1 MTPLSRFRVPRLG
14 AALLAL
20 AVPAALHAQLVRTG
34 TARPLPLSLSE
45 ALALGAGGSEAV
57 ALARAGVE
65 RAEGQQRQARSAQ
78 LPQLSSSLAWQKQL
92 QNQFAEVARRAARTT
107 GGGTGS
113 APASGGTD
121 SSGGGD
127 ANSAFTRIFASEYN
141 LNAGLVAS
149 QPLFTGGRGRAG
161 VAAARAGR
169 QAAEVGVT
177 AAEAQAQLDVT
188 AAYYDALLADR
199 LVTIAESTLV
209 QAERTLRQVQLTRSV
224 GSASEFELLRA
235 RVTRDNQR
243 PGWLQ
248 ARTARELAYVR
259 LRQLLNL
266 PPAQAVQLTDSIVEV
281 PASASAPAAPAALP
295 ATVAVAPAEV
305 LALDPRVTQAV
316 AARLGTADTVVARR
330 APVQQAQLG
339 VEVAQQQLRAVRG
352 QRYPQLAATSTYQR
366 FAYPTQ
372 ILPRSLGDFFP
383 NWTVGVGVSW
393 PLFSGGRLR
402 GEIQAAEAGVVE
414 ARQRLRQAE
423 EGADLDTRQAVLQL
437 AEAEAAW
444 LASVGTAEQAQRA
457 YEIAD
462 IRFAEGISTQLELS
476 EIRVQWQQALANR
489 ARAARDLQV
498 ARTRLALLPA
508 LPLGAGSTLT
518 SGSPR

>member
-1 MTPLSRFRVPRLG
+1 MTPLSRLRVPRLG

-20 AVPAALHAQLVRTG
+20 AVPAALHAQPVRTG

-92 QNQFAEVARRAARTT
+92 QNQFAEVARRAARNGGGAPAT
-107 GGGTGS
+107 GG
-113 APASGGTD
+113 AD

-177 AAEAQAQLDVT
+177 AAQAQAQLDVT

-266 PPAQAVQLTDSIVEV
+266 PSAQAVQLTDSIVEV
-281 PASASAPAAPAALP
+281 PVAAPAPAAVPT
-295 ATVAVAPAEV
+295 TVAVAPAEV

-316 AARLGTADTVVARR
+316 AARLGTADTVLARR
-330 APVQQAQLG
+330 APVQQARLG

-462 IRFAEGISTQLELS
+462 VRFAEGISTQLELS
-476 EIRVQWQQALANR
+476 ESRVQWQQALANR

>member
-1 MTPLSRFRVPRLG
+1 MTPLSHFRVPRLG
-14 AALLAL
+14 AVLVALAAPAALLAQ
-20 AVPAALHAQLVRTG
+20 PVRTG

-65 RAEGQQRQARSAQ
+65 RAEGQQRQARSAR

-92 QNQFAEVARRAARTT
+92 QNQFAEVAKRAARGT
-107 GGGTGS
+107 GGTGG
-113 APASGGTD
+113 APATGGTD

-127 ANSAFTRIFASEYN
+127 GTSAFTRIFASEYN

-161 VAAARAGR
+161 VVAARAGR

-281 PASASAPAAPAALP
+281 PASAPAAPAAVP

-316 AARLGTADTVVARR
+316 AARLGTADTVLARR
-330 APVQQAQLG
+330 APVQQARLG
-339 VEVAQQQLRAVRG
+339 VEVAQQQLRAVRA

-372 ILPRSLGDFFP
+372 VLPRSLGDFFP

-402 GEIQAAEAGVVE
+402 GEIQGAEAGVAE

-462 IRFAEGISTQLELS
+462 VRFAEGISTQLELS
-476 EIRVQWQQALANR
+476 ESRVQWQQALANR

>member
-1 MTPLSRFRVPRLG
+1 MTAPRLTRVLQR
-14 AALLAL
+14 AAPLLAL
-20 AVPAALHAQLVRTG
+20 VAPLVLAAQPVRTG
-34 TARPLPLSLSE
+34 PARPLALSLGE
-45 ALALGAGGSEAV
+45 ALALGVGGSEAV
-57 ALARAGVE
+57 ALARAGVQ
-65 RAEGQQRQARSAQ
+65 RAEGQQRQARAAQ

-92 QNQFAEVARRAARTT
+92 QNQFAEAARRSAPAG
-107 GGGTGS
+107 GGGTG
-113 APASGGTD
+113 GGAD

-127 ANSAFTRIFASEYN
+127 ATSAFTRIFASQYN

-169 QAAEVGVT
+169 TAAEVAVG
-177 AAEAQAQLDVT
+177 AAEAQARLDVT

-199 LVTIAESTLV
+199 LVTIAESTVV

-243 PGWLQ
+243 PPWLQ

-266 PPAQAVQLTDSIVEV
+266 PAAQALALTDSIAEV
-281 PASASAPAAPAALP
+281 PPPPAVEAGAVP
-295 ATVAVAPAEV
+295 ATVAVAAAEV
-305 LALDPRVTQAV
+305 LAPDPRVAAAV
-316 AARLGTADTVVARR
+316 ASRLGEADTVLARR
-330 APVQQAQLG
+330 APVRQAQLG
-339 VEVAQQQLRAVRG
+339 VDVAQQQLRAARG
-352 QRYPQLAATSTYQR
+352 QRYPQLAVTSTYQR
-366 FAYPTQ
+366 FAYPAE
-372 ILPRSLGDFFP
+372 ILPRSLGDFLP

-393 PLFSGGRLR
+393 PVFSGGRVR
-402 GEIQAAEAGVVE
+402 GEIQAAEAGVAE
-414 ARQRLRQAE
+414 ARQRLQQAQ

-437 AEAEAAW
+437 VEAEAAW

-457 YEIAD
+457 YAIAD
-462 IRFAEGISTQLELS
+462 VRFAEGISTQLELS

-518 SGSPR
+518 TGVPR

>member
-1 MTPLSRFRVPRLG
+1 MMSPHSFRGSRPL
-14 AALLAL
+14 ALLLAT
-20 AVPAALHAQLVRTG
+20 AVPALLGAQPVATG
-34 TARPLPLSLSE
+34 MARPLPLSLGE
-45 ALALGAGGSEAV
+45 ALALGVGSSEAV
-57 ALARAGVE
+57 ALARAGVQ
-65 RAEGQQRQARSAQ
+65 RADGQQRQARAAQ
-78 LPQLSSSLAWQKQL
+78 LPQLASSLAWQKQL
-92 QNQFAEVARRAARTT
+92 QNQFAEAARRAGQGN
-107 GGGTGS
+107 GGG
-113 APASGGTD
+113 GGAGGGGAD

-127 ANSAFTRIFASEYN
+127 ATSAFTRIFASQYN
-141 LNAGLVAS
+141 LNVGLVAS

-161 VAAARAGR
+161 VLAARAGR
-169 QAAEVGVT
+169 TAAEVGLT
-177 AAEAQAQLDVT
+177 AAEAQARLDVT

-199 LVTIAESTLV
+199 LVTIAESTVV

-243 PGWLQ
+243 PAWLQ

-266 PPAQAVQLTDSIVEV
+266 PPAQAVQLTDSIAEV
-281 PASASAPAAPAALP
+281 PPPAAPAAAVP
-295 ATVAVAPAEV
+295 ATVAVAAAEV
-305 LALDPRVTQAV
+305 LAPDPRVASAV
-316 AARLGTADTVVARR
+316 ASRVGTADTVVARR
-330 APVQQAQLG
+330 APVRQAALG
-339 VEVAQQQLRAVRG
+339 VEVAQQQLRAVKG

-366 FAYPTQ
+366 FAYPAD
-372 ILPRSLGDFFP
+372 ILPRSLADFLP

-393 PLFSGGRLR
+393 PLFSGGRVR
-402 GEIQAAEAGVVE
+402 GEITAAEAGVSE

-437 AEAEAAW
+437 VEAEAAW

-462 IRFAEGISTQLELS
+462 VRFAEGISTQLELS

-518 SGSPR
+518 TGVPR

>member
-1 MTPLSRFRVPRLG
+1 MTPLSHFRVPRLG
-14 AALLAL
+14 AVLVALAAPAALLAQ
-20 AVPAALHAQLVRTG
+20 PVRTG

-65 RAEGQQRQARSAQ
+65 RAEGQQRQARSAR

-92 QNQFAEVARRAARTT
+92 QNQFAEVAKRAAR
-107 GGGTGS
+107 GNGS
-113 APASGGTD
+113 APAAGGAD
-121 SSGGGD
+121 SSGGGGD
-127 ANSAFTRIFASEYN
+127 GTSAFTRIFASEYN

-281 PASASAPAAPAALP
+281 PVEASAPAPAAVP

-316 AARLGTADTVVARR
+316 AARLGTADTVLARR
-330 APVQQAQLG
+330 APVQQARLG

-372 ILPRSLGDFFP
+372 VLPRSLGDFFP

-393 PLFSGGRLR
+393 PLFSGGRVR

-462 IRFAEGISTQLELS
+462 VRFAEGISTQLELS
-476 EIRVQWQQALANR
+476 ESRVQWQQALANR

>member
-1 MTPLSRFRVPRLG
+1 
-14 AALLAL
+14 
-20 AVPAALHAQLVRTG
+20 LHAQPVRTG

-65 RAEGQQRQARSAQ
+65 RAEGQQRQARSAR
-78 LPQLSSSLAWQKQL
+78 LPQLSSSLVWQKQL
-92 QNQFAEVARRAARTT
+92 QNQFAEVARRAARNGGGAPAT
-107 GGGTGS
+107 GG
-113 APASGGTD
+113 AD

-127 ANSAFTRIFASEYN
+127 GTSAFTRIFASEYN

-161 VAAARAGR
+161 VAAALAGR
-169 QAAEVGVT
+169 RAADVGVT
-177 AAEAQAQLDVT
+177 AAQAQAQLDVT

-199 LVTIAESTLV
+199 LVTIAESTVV

-243 PGWLQ
+243 PAWLQ

-266 PPAQAVQLTDSIVEV
+266 PSAQAVQLTDSIVEV
-281 PASASAPAAPAALP
+281 PAADAAPAPAAVPT
-295 ATVAVAPAEV
+295 TVAVAAAEV

-316 AARLGTADTVVARR
+316 AARLGTADTVLARR

-339 VEVAQQQLRAVRG
+339 VEVAQQQLHAVRA

-462 IRFAEGISTQLELS
+462 VRFAEGISTQLELS
-476 EIRVQWQQALANR
+476 ESRVQWQQALANR

>member
-1 MTPLSRFRVPRLG
+1 MTVPRPSRVLRR
-14 AALLAL
+14 AAAVLAL
-20 AVPAALHAQLVRTG
+20 AAPVVLPVTLPAQPVRTG
-34 TARPLPLSLSE
+34 TARPLELSLGE
-45 ALALGAGGSEAV
+45 ALARGVGGSEAV
-57 ALARAGVE
+57 ALARAGVQ

-92 QNQFAEVARRAARTT
+92 QNQFAEAARRATSGNGT
-107 GGGTGS
+107 GGGR
-113 APASGGTD
+113 PAGAD

-127 ANSAFTRIFASEYN
+127 ATSAFTRIFASQYN
-141 LNAGLVAS
+141 LNVGLVAS
-149 QPLFTGGRGRAG
+149 QPLFTGGRARAG

-169 QAAEVGVT
+169 TVAEVAVT
-177 AAEAQAQLDVT
+177 AAEAQARLDVT

-199 LVTIAESTLV
+199 LVTIAESTVV

-243 PGWLQ
+243 PPLLQ

-266 PPAQAVQLTDSIVEV
+266 PAAQALALTDSIAEEP
-281 PASASAPAAPAALP
+281 PAAAAPAAAVP
-295 ATVAVAPAEV
+295 TTVAVAAAEA
-305 LALDPRVTQAV
+305 LAPDPRVAATV
-316 AARLGTADTVVARR
+316 AARLGAADTVLARR
-330 APVQQAQLG
+330 APVRQAQLG
-339 VEVAQQQLRAVRG
+339 VEVAQAQLRAARG
-352 QRYPQLAATSTYQR
+352 LRYPQLAATSTYQR
-366 FAYPTQ
+366 FAYPAQ
-372 ILPRSLGDFFP
+372 ILPRSLGDFLP

-393 PLFSGGRLR
+393 PVFSGGRVR

-437 AEAEAAW
+437 VEAEAAW

-457 YEIAD
+457 YAIAD
-462 IRFAEGISTQLELS
+462 VRFTEGISTQLELS

-508 LPLGAGSTLT
+508 LPLGAGSTLLT
-518 SGSPR
+518 GSLR

>member
-1 MTPLSRFRVPRLG
+1 MTPLSRLRVPRLG

-20 AVPAALHAQLVRTG
+20 AVPAALHAQPVRTG

-92 QNQFAEVARRAARTT
+92 QNQFAEVARRAARNGGGAPAT
-107 GGGTGS
+107 GG
-113 APASGGTD
+113 AD

-177 AAEAQAQLDVT
+177 AAQAQAQLDVT

-266 PPAQAVQLTDSIVEV
+266 PSAQAVQLTDSIVEV
-281 PASASAPAAPAALP
+281 PVAAPAPAAVPT
-295 ATVAVAPAEV
+295 TVAVAPAEV

-316 AARLGTADTVVARR
+316 AARLGTADTVLARR
-330 APVQQAQLG
+330 APVLQAQLG

-423 EGADLDTRQAVLQL
+423 EGADLDTRQAVLLL

-462 IRFAEGISTQLELS
+462 VRFAEGISTQLELS
-476 EIRVQWQQALANR
+476 ESRVQWQQALANR

>member
-1 MTPLSRFRVPRLG
+1 
-14 AALLAL
+14 
-20 AVPAALHAQLVRTG
+20 
-34 TARPLPLSLSE
+34 
-45 ALALGAGGSEAV
+45 
-57 ALARAGVE
+57 
-65 RAEGQQRQARSAQ
+65 
-78 LPQLSSSLAWQKQL
+78 
-92 QNQFAEVARRAARTT
+92 
-107 GGGTGS
+107 
-113 APASGGTD
+113 
-121 SSGGGD
+121 
-127 ANSAFTRIFASEYN
+127 
-141 LNAGLVAS
+141 
-149 QPLFTGGRGRAG
+149 
-161 VAAARAGR
+161 
-169 QAAEVGVT
+169 VT